1 MAPELAAGIVRVK
14 GAKQAGVRSG
24 NWLTRDQA
32 EDLLNAPDPTTLKGK
47 RDRALL
53 SA

>member
-14 GAKQAGVRSG
+14 GANQAGVRSG